1 MHLLSVGQVLC
12 GGQGKSRSDDTLNGS
27 IVGQVHEEDDTVHR
41 AVDLEVGLEEKSG
54 LLGDTHSGKNNGEVL
69 VGVIVDVLVLD
80 EGGLTTDLG
89 ADFVVRKTG
98 SGEERNFLTTSDGV
112 HDIDSGNTGLDHLL
126 GVLTLEGVDWLT
138 LCN

>member
-1 MHLLSVGQVLC
+1 
-12 GGQGKSRSDDTLNGS
+12 
-27 IVGQVHEEDDTVHR
+27 
-41 AVDLEVGLEEKSG
+41 
-54 LLGDTHSGKNNGEVL
+54 
-69 VGVIVDVLVLD
+69 VIVDVLVLD